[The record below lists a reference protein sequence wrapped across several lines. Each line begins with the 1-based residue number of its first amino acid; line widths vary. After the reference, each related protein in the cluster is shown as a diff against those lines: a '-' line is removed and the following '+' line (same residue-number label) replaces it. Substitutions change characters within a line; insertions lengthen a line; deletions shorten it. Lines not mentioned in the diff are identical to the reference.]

1 SEDNEGPTT
10 PKRIIGC
17 KRPIE
22 TLQRPRANRARR
34 QLIPA
39 IPLLSKKTLFS
50 EEEEQGDE
58 EEEEEEEEKEGE
70 KEEEIREKEKEVSSL
85 IYKARDLIV
94 KAASLTK
101 NRQEQTNLLD
111 L

>member
-1 SEDNEGPTT
+1 MEMEIDSEGPTT

-34 QLIPA
+34 
-39 IPLLSKKTLFS
+39 
-50 EEEEQGDE
+50 DE

-70 KEEEIREKEKEVSSL
+70 KEEEINREKEKEVLSL

-94 KAASLTK
+94 KAVSLTK
-101 NRQEQTNLLD
+101 NR
-111 L
+111 